1 MYFRL
6 WIRKCSIKYNLIKF
20 LKFKCVVSNQ
30 VSEIKNSSHIILPGV
45 GAFGESIK
53 NKKPITFKNFLEKK
67 FCLKKNLFLGICVG
81 MQVLAETGEEFKSH
95 RSWMDKRQGY

>member
-6 WIRKCSIKYNLIKF
+6 WIRNVASVYNLIKF

-53 NKKPITFKNFLEKK
+53 K
-67 FCLKKNLFLGICVG
+67 
-81 MQVLAETGEEFKSH
+81 
-95 RSWMDKRQGY
+95 